1 MEHGDE
7 GVVYLMQSG
16 AVGYFV
22 FEELDNN
29 NVVLQVVVIANKDI
43 TDDNGV
49 EQEAIGI
56 VFCKSLYG
64 ADTKWIQTSYNGNIR
79 GQYCGLGWS
88 YDAATDV
95 FLPPKPYASWLRD
108 DLSWKAPKPRPEGK
122 WTWNEETLSWDEEE
136 LN

>member
-1 MEHGDE
+1 MAHF
-7 GVVYLMQSG
+7 
-16 AVGYFV
+16 A
-22 FEELDNN
+22 ELDNN

-49 EQEAIGI
+49 EQETIGI
-56 VFCKSLYG
+56 AFCKSLYG

-79 GQYCGLGWS
+79 GQYCGTGWS

-108 DLSWKAPKPRPEGK
+108 GLAWKAPVPRPEGS
-122 WTWNEETLSWDEEE
+122 WIWNEETLSWDEEK